1 MAGARYK
8 TKSKRTPQKKSNSRR
23 RLSQPTGSTGY
34 GGLIARGVRT
44 LLSVL
49 PGSQLTTGIADFV
62 FKSLGYTKV
71 VSVRGSEVDAEFQ
84 ATGLTALFHLALKDV
99 LYESFTHGT
108 RTSEAEW
115 TTNYTSGRL
124 LALTVRVV
132 PQAPTGQ
139 SRGQLALAFIPF
151 RRDKDKAY
159 YDKNAAGMRYDQVKV
174 IPGAKSGRANR
185 PLTVT
190 FRPRVRDGILF
201 TSLDM
206 LDEIGAVAIAFDQ
219 TNRNSYGAFGMDE
232 FSCTVL
238 VSGVVRLVRPNE
250 VPQPY
255 KLGRRIDDKNANKLA
270 TLTTPDHTCQFDI
283 MATADHHKWTD
294 RGHTCHVTGS
304 VSAAGLDGIV
314 RYLSGDSCEM

>member
-8 TKSKRTPQKKSNSRR
+8 TKSKRLPKKKSTPQRR
-23 RLSQPTGSTGY
+23 ISQPTGSTGY

-62 FKSLGYTKV
+62 FKSLGYSKV
-71 VSVRGSEVDAEFQ
+71 MSVRGSEVDAEFQ
-84 ATGLTALFHLALKDV
+84 ATGLTALFHLALKDL

-108 RTSEAEW
+108 RTAEAEW

-124 LALTVRVV
+124 LMVTIRVI
-132 PQAPTGQ
+132 PQSPTGQ

-151 RRDKDKAY
+151 RRDKDRTY
-159 YDKNAAGMRYDQVKV
+159 YDNNAAGMRYDQVKV

-201 TSLDM
+201 SSLDM

-219 TNRNSYGAFGMDE
+219 TNRNAYGAFGMDE

-250 VPQPY
+250 VPKPY
-255 KLGRRIDDKNANKLA
+255 KLGRRIDDKNVDKLA
-270 TLTTPDHTCQFDI
+270 TITTPDHACQFDI
-283 MATADHHKWTD
+283 CATAAHHKWTD
-294 RGHTCHVTGS
+294 RGYACHAIGS
-304 VSAAGLDGIV
+304 VSAERLDGII